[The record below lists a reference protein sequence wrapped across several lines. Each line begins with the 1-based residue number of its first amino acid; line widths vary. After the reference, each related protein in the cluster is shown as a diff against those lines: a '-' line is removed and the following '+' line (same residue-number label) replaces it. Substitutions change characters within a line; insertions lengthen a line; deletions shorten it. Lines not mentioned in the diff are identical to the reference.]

1 MRGSRQG
8 PESRVRPYD
17 PETRC
22 SRSNN
27 LRERELRLAG
37 SAFARTSL
45 NQVPANGNPNPEG
58 EFAVLPEVIPVDLSL
73 KNVETWVPVS
83 TSLPSSLQPIVEV
96 YRVPA
101 SDKEGAMHWLNE
113 PAKWSEEFDVLRVT
127 ADAGTDFWR
136 TTGYGYNRD
145 TGHLYGDVTAGELD
159 LSMRLCGSYSAQ
171 YDQAGAMVRIDERN
185 WIKTG
190 IEYFEGRMRLS
201 TVVTYEYSSWV
212 VAELPESTNELALL
226 LTRRGDALE
235 VRYSLDGGAQELA
248 ALVHLPPEVQ
258 VLAGAMCAAPTGGG
272 FQVTFQ
278 DLSLVVL

>member
-1 MRGSRQG
+1 M
-8 PESRVRPYD
+8 
-17 PETRC
+17 
-22 SRSNN
+22 
-27 LRERELRLAG
+27 
-37 SAFARTSL
+37 
-45 NQVPANGNPNPEG
+45 
-58 EFAVLPEVIPVDLSL
+58 
-73 KNVETWVPVS
+73 
-83 TSLPSSLQPIVEV
+83 

-101 SDKEGAMHWLNE
+101 SDKEGTMHWLNE
-113 PAKWSEEFDVLRVT
+113 PASWSEEFDVLRVT

-159 LSMRLCGSYSAQ
+159 LSMRLCGSYAAQ

-258 VLAGAMCAAPTGGG
+258 VLAGAMCAAPTGNG

>member
-1 MRGSRQG
+1 
-8 PESRVRPYD
+8 
-17 PETRC
+17 
-22 SRSNN
+22 
-27 LRERELRLAG
+27 
-37 SAFARTSL
+37 
-45 NQVPANGNPNPEG
+45 VPANGNPNPEG

>member
-1 MRGSRQG
+1 
-8 PESRVRPYD
+8 
-17 PETRC
+17 
-22 SRSNN
+22 
-27 LRERELRLAG
+27 
-37 SAFARTSL
+37 
-45 NQVPANGNPNPEG
+45 
-58 EFAVLPEVIPVDLSL
+58 
-73 KNVETWVPVS
+73 
-83 TSLPSSLQPIVEV
+83 
-96 YRVPA
+96 
-101 SDKEGAMHWLNE
+101 MHWLNE
-113 PAKWSEEFDVLRVT
+113 PASWSEEFDVLRVT

-201 TVVTYEYSSWV
+201 TVVTCEYSSWV